1 MCVIERRTYIH
12 SDDRRDVV
20 EKIRRC
26 HHARGDHVC
35 QYVDYKDVNVAR
47 VVETRPSSSRSTPPD
62 GIITI
67 GRDGRTQRHSTL
79 VRRTSKRSPPRGSD
93 QSPVDSVAGPSSP
106 LKATYREIRPP
117 APSPPPVFQSYPS
130 ARRSGL
136 VASAVPAYSSRTIE
150 PDSAAVYSRPPSL
163 EAERAALIE
172 GRPRRSSVSSTTATV
187 DDDLEPPLIRQPSYR
202 SRRPSNVVVDV
213 RRPTSSPL
221 ASPAG
226 SPSSPGLS
234 SLPRVRSIRR
244 DSQNKGKSRLRADTL
259 LDTRQPDEEY
269 EESRRSQ
276 ERTEQAALLH
286 QDRQSKRVSFSQEP
300 SPRRR
305 DSKRDSDL
313 QRRYV
318 AEWDQMARERNDAEV
333 RRSFPPSLRPPPPT
347 LPSSSARPLISAR
360 YQTPAIVHNPNQ
372 EDTRRYSTSTWPAA
386 DLLEYGEAVIRGK
399 REEAQTTTEGLQR
412 LSLGDDVDESP
423 QLDSLQ
429 RHASRRLR
437 REKRAREEGY
447 YE

>member
-1 MCVIERRTYIH
+1 MCVVERRTYIH
-12 SDDRRDVV
+12 SDDRRDIV

-26 HHARGDHVC
+26 HHATGKNLC

-47 VVETRPSSSRSTPPD
+47 VVEARPSSSRSTPPHE
-62 GIITI
+62 IITM
-67 GRDGRTQRHSTL
+67 GRDGRTERHRTL
-79 VRRTSKRSPPRGSD
+79 VRRMSKRSPPRESD

-106 LKATYREIRPP
+106 LKATYREVRPP
-117 APSPPPVFQSYPS
+117 APSPPPVFRSYPS
-130 ARRSGL
+130 ARRPGL
-136 VASAVPAYSSRTIE
+136 VSAAIPPYSSRTIE

-172 GRPRRSSVSSTTATV
+172 RRPRRSSVSSTTATV

-202 SRRPSNVVVDV
+202 SRRPSNIAVDV
-213 RRPTSSPL
+213 RRPNSSPL

-234 SLPRVRSIRR
+234 SLPRVRSVRR
-244 DSQNKGKSRLRADTL
+244 DSGKSRLRADTL
-259 LDTRQPDEEY
+259 LDTRQPDEDY

-276 ERTEQAALLH
+276 ERTEEAALLH
-286 QDRQSKRVSFSQEP
+286 QDRQSKRVSFSQDLSP
-300 SPRRR
+300 PRRR

-313 QRRYV
+313 QKRYA
-318 AEWDQMARERNDAEV
+318 AEWTQMARERSDAEV
-333 RRSFPPSLRPPPPT
+333 RRSFPPSLPPPPPA

-360 YQTPAIVHNPNQ
+360 YQTPAVVHNPNQ
-372 EDTRRYSTSTWPAA
+372 EDTRRYSSSTWAPP

-399 REEAQTTTEGLQR
+399 REEAQGRAEALQR
-412 LSLGDDVDESP
+412 LTLADDVDEAP
-423 QLDSLQ
+423 QPDGLQ

-437 REKRAREEGY
+437 REKRANEEGY

>member
-1 MCVIERRTYIH
+1 MCVVERRTYIH
-12 SDDRRDVV
+12 SDDRRDIV

-26 HHARGDHVC
+26 HHAIENHLC

-47 VVETRPSSSRSTPPD
+47 VVEARPSSSRSTPPD
-62 GIITI
+62 EIITM
-67 GRDGRTQRHSTL
+67 GKDGRTERYRTL
-79 VRRTSKRSPPRGSD
+79 VRRMSKRSPPRGSD

-130 ARRSGL
+130 ARRSGF
-136 VASAVPAYSSRTIE
+136 VASAIPTYSSRTVE
-150 PDSAAVYSRPPSL
+150 PDSAAVYSFPPSL
-163 EAERAALIE
+163 ETGHTNVIER
-172 GRPRRSSVSSTTATV
+172 RPRRSSVSSTTATV
-187 DDDLEPPLIRQPSYR
+187 DDDLEPPLTRQPAYR
-202 SRRPSNVVVDV
+202 SRRPSNVAIDV

-244 DSQNKGKSRLRADTL
+244 DSQDKGKSRLRADTL
-259 LDTRQPDEEY
+259 LDTRQPDEDY
-269 EESRRSQ
+269 EEARRSQ

-286 QDRQSKRVSFSQEP
+286 QDRQSKRVSFSQDLSP
-300 SPRRR
+300 PRRR

-313 QRRYV
+313 QKRYA
-318 AEWDQMARERNDAEV
+318 AEWTQMARERSDAEV
-333 RRSFPPSLRPPPPT
+333 RRSFPPSLAPPPPT
-347 LPSSSARPLISAR
+347 VPSSSSRPLISAR
-360 YQTPAIVHNPNQ
+360 HSAVVHNPNQ
-372 EDTRRYSTSTWPAA
+372 QDTRRYSSSTWAPP

-399 REEAQTTTEGLQR
+399 REEAQGRAEALQR
-412 LSLGDDVDESP
+412 LTLGDDVDEAP
-423 QLDSLQ
+423 QPDGLQ